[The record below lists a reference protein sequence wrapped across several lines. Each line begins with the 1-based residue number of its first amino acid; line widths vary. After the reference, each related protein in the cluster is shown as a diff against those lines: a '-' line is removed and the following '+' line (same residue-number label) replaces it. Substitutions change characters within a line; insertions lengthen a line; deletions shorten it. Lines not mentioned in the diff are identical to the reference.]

1 MEYAFTERIY
11 RQGNRY
17 FIRIPFNVYEKCN
30 KKGVIP
36 VRVMLEEAMFECR
49 LIPKGDGFYV
59 IPVSKAVAHSITCD
73 RDINVSFEIIPEL
86 TRINHDSPY
95 TIENPIRKIDHIER
109 VTYPKPGYCGQCC
122 IAMLTGLPV
131 EEVIAFMQAKAW
143 QCSFSKVIEALNYF
157 GIAHEDKLTY
167 TNKTAFVLPKCCIVT
182 VRGKERNHFALY
194 YKGTFYDTM
203 QIDFED
209 IIGYLKIEA
218 V

>member
-49 LIPKGDGFYV
+49 LIPKGGGFYV

-95 TIENPIRKIDHIER
+95 SIENPIFQNRILWTMLYR
-109 VTYPKPGYCGQCC
+109 YAYRTACGRGHSFYAGKGM
-122 IAMLTGLPV
+122 AMLLFQGDRG
-131 EEVIAFMQAKAW
+131 
-143 QCSFSKVIEALNYF
+143 IELFWYCA
-157 GIAHEDKLTY
+157 
-167 TNKTAFVLPKCCIVT
+167 
-182 VRGKERNHFALY
+182 
-194 YKGTFYDTM
+194 
-203 QIDFED
+203 
-209 IIGYLKIEA
+209 
-218 V
+218 